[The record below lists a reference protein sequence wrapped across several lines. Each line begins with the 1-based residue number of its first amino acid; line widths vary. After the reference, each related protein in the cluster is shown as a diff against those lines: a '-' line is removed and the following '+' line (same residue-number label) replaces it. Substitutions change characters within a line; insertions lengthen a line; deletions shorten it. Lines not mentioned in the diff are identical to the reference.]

1 MVSATSLYLQRQFL
15 LIEELSLPLFEAR
28 KRFDV
33 GKPHGYGLPV
43 DGAGSAMQGSAAKTL
58 AAGPFCSMTSTV
70 ATPYFAHFLPL
81 LIGGYGVLI
90 LQKEALPISLLKAVR
105 L

>member
-1 MVSATSLYLQRQFL
+1 M

-33 GKPHGYGLPV
+33 GKLHGYGLPV
-43 DGAGSAMQGSAAKTL
+43 DGAGSSMERAAAKTPT
-58 AAGPFCSMTSTV
+58 AGPFCSMTSMV

-90 LQKEALPISLLKAVR
+90 LQKEALPISLLKAVG